1 MRINVLSNKDV
12 LIFQIGDNA
21 DLQDVVRFLELE
33 HYFSTKSPAQS
44 KSTTLYYMQVI
55 IIKSQESLLLSHTK
69 VGHR

>member
-1 MRINVLSNKDV
+1 MKINILSSKDV
-12 LIFQIGDNA
+12 LVFQIGDNA

-44 KSTTLYYMQVI
+44 KSTTLYNIQVI
-55 IIKSQESLLLSHTK
+55 IIKSQEPLLLSHTK